1 MKKGQFNI
9 WMGVAVL
16 LLAGMA
22 SCEDEWDRQA
32 AGKGEGDAVTV
43 TLRIGLADEED
54 GSLPSTR
61 SAERDGGAFGIE
73 TGVVSTR
80 AVPVLKPDKLYN
92 LEVGQFDLS
101 GKYMAKVTVAN
112 SSTGITIGDKVT
124 LTGLQAA
131 PGGCQLVVVARG
143 SGGTVATLPATSKT
157 TLDSVCALSVEAEKI
172 NALNPADQTDMN
184 KMPYVLH
191 VKNVIINS
199 NGVISSREGGT
210 EDVRLKLRRLAVRLN
225 ISWNYEVAD
234 YNLTRVLVQD
244 VPRNYNLLPKP
255 EADGSYPSLVGQF
268 TSYMVP
274 NASVSARNSY
284 SYWMPANVRGKKPEI
299 TSVTMRSGSIA
310 PDGSTYLYFT
320 AVNTSA
326 PSKKLNYRVYL
337 GGQDVTD
344 FSLYDNTDYN
354 YTVNFKHTSLPVDD
368 ERVEIISPVPASE
381 NNNNEIP
388 TANCLLVT
396 PGSAFCFD
404 PYAYRQNGTDI
415 ENTLLTGWAKEEGGI
430 ASVKLLWQTKE
441 NGDVG
446 DPVVGVVNSETDH
459 TNIVEVKFR
468 DGTDVSAAS
477 PLKEKGKGLI
487 YCRVA
492 NTKGG
497 NGVIAAYN
505 VSGEILWSWHLW
517 ITEYSPDPTGD
528 ETVLTENKQKHKYIR
543 SGRDAQLPMM
553 DRNLGAMAGYST
565 VPEREIDRSKANGFM
580 YQWGRK
586 DPFRSSY
593 TEEVIGSIPIGSSVD
608 VPLKGIL
615 SCYGS
620 DGMTFFP
627 MKKPNIAATYREAYK
642 DVNTVFKV
650 PNQQGWVSPVPTDY
664 STAWGMGTNKGIHD
678 PCPAGWRVCAQV
690 NFFSLFSSYNS
701 SKLEGTLDQV
711 SGRDAKADG
720 GFLLIYEEDL
730 TKYEEGKGPTK
741 TTYYRLPGYWYDNR
755 YGDIGTFGYYWSS
768 TTAQNL
774 NASGQNPF
782 PLRLRTYG
790 EPVNTAGGASEYAAL
805 LIRCIQEKEN

>member
-9 WMGVAVL
+9 WMGVAIL

-61 SAERDGGAFGIE
+61 SAEKDGGAFGIE

-80 AVPVLKPDKLYN
+80 ASVLKPDKLYN

-101 GKYMAKVTVAN
+101 GKYMAKATVAN

-131 PGGCQLVVVARG
+131 PNGCQLVVVARG

-157 TLDSVCALSVEAEKI
+157 TLGSVCALSVAAEKI
-172 NALNPADQTDMN
+172 NALDPTKLEDMN

-191 VKNVIINS
+191 VKNVIISNS
-199 NGVISSREGGT
+199 GVISSPEGGT

-234 YNLTRVLVQD
+234 YSLTRVLVQD
-244 VPRNYNLLPKP
+244 VPMNYNLLPKP

-274 NASVSARNSY
+274 STNVSIYNSY

-320 AVNTSA
+320 AVNTST

-517 ITEYSPDPTGD
+517 ITEYSPDPTGN
-528 ETVLTENKQKHKYIR
+528 ETVTTENKQRHKYNR

-565 VPEREIDRSKANGFM
+565 VPEREIDRSKANGLM

-627 MKKPNIAATYREAYK
+627 MKIPNIAATYREAYK
-642 DVNTVFKV
+642 KVNTVFKV
-650 PNQQGWVSPVPTDY
+650 PTQQGWVSPVPSDY
-664 STAWGMGTNKGIHD
+664 STAWGMGANKAIHD
-678 PCPAGWRVCAQV
+678 PCPTGWRVCTQE
-690 NFFSLFSSYNS
+690 NFFPLFSS
-701 SKLEGTLDQV
+701 GTTLD
-711 SGRDAKADG
+711 KATDNNAQKDG
-720 GFLLIYEEDL
+720 GFLL
-730 TKYEEGKGPTK
+730 KYDSSDPTK
-741 TTYYRLPGYWYDNR
+741 TTYYRLPGYWYEDH
-755 YGDIGTFGYYWSS
+755 YGNIGTFGYYWSNK
-768 TTAQNL
+768 TDNQTG
-774 NASGQNPF
+774 SGKGPY
-782 PLRLRTYG
+782 PLRLLADNTS
-790 EPVNTAGGASEYAAL
+790 VNTSGGASDYAAL